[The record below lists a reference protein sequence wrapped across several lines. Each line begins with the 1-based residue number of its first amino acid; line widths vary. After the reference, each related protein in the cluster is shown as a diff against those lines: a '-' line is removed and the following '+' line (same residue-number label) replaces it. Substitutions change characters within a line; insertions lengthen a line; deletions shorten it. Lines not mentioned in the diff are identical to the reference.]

1 MNDTGWFKSS
11 FTDASSN
18 NCVECRISEG
28 TSVRDSKNPNPSF
41 HVPAAAWTA
50 FIAGTKADR
59 FASR

>member
-1 MNDTGWFKSS
+1 MTNTGWFKSS
-11 FTDASSN
+11 FSDNSSN
-18 NCVECRISEG
+18 ACVECRITDG
-28 TSVRDSKNPNPSF
+28 TSVRDSKNPTPSF